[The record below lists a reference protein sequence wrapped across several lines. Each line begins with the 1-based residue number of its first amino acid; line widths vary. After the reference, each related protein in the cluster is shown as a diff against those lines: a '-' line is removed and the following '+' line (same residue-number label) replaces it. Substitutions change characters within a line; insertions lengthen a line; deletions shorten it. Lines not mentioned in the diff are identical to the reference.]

1 MVVAEDLGEVLG
13 LTEEAGV
20 EGAAAVAVVVVDLIE
35 EEASALT

>member
-20 EGAAAVAVVVVDLIE
+20 EAEAAMVVVDLIE